1 MRVDIARGNASL
13 VFHFHRERKALAA
26 RGGAGIQN
34 AHPGLNTRRHCR
46 ELCRRILHID
56 LAGCKQLEPCKVPCS
71 RYEIAAGKPRVL
83 PEQDIL
89 LRKRP
94 LDLIRV

>member
-1 MRVDIARGNASL
+1 MRVNIARGNASL
-13 VFHFHRERKALAA
+13 VFHFHREREALAA

-34 AHPGLNTRRHCR
+34 AHPRPDPRRHRR
-46 ELCRRILHID
+46 ELRRRILHID
-56 LAGCKQLEPCKVPCS
+56 LAGGEQFEPCKVPRS
-71 RYEIAAGKPRVL
+71 RYEIAAGKPWVL
-83 PEQDIL
+83 PEQNLL